1 MSTEMFYSP
10 RMRIHDVL
18 ERARGYVVSLP
29 IYRDNA
35 LVSPTSAYF
44 TLNNPAGE
52 AVISRTAVSIVASVA
67 TYSITAGELP
77 ASLEL
82 SEGYV
87 QIWELTID
95 GHVHTFRKPTAI
107 SLSSLYPVIS
117 DMDLE
122 SEYSDLANIRPS
134 SLGSSYQK
142 YIDEAWV
149 QLIQRI
155 RDMGNMEYLIMS
167 PTSLR
172 SCHKNLTY
180 YLIWKDMDSSGLGEG
195 RYLDLAREH
204 RKQFEFDFK
213 RLTFNYDLNR
223 DGRADDVNSRRS
235 NLGVF
240 YTTVSPVWYRK
251 RGW

>member
-1 MSTEMFYSP
+1 MF
-10 RMRIHDVL
+10 
-18 ERARGYVVSLP
+18 ERKRSYVVDLP
-29 IYRDNA
+29 IYRNNDI
-35 LVSPTSAYF
+35 VSPTSAYF
-44 TLNNPAGE
+44 TLKDPVGGD
-52 AVISRTAVSIVASVA
+52 VISRTAVSIVANVA
-67 TYSITAGELP
+67 TYTIAASELP
-77 ASLEL
+77 ASLDL

-87 QIWELTID
+87 QIWELTIG
-95 GHVHTFRKPTAI
+95 GHNYTFRKPTAI

-117 DMDLE
+117 DLDLE
-122 SEYSDLANIRPS
+122 SEYSDLASIRPS
-134 SLGSSYQK
+134 SLGDSYQK
-142 YIDEAWV
+142 YIDESWI

-167 PTSLR
+167 PQSLR
-172 SCHKNLTY
+172 SAHKNLTF

-223 DGRADDVNSRRS
+223 DGRDDDPNKRRS

-240 YTTVSPVWYRK
+240 YTTVSPTYIRRRRW
-251 RGW
+251 